1 MPPNW
6 TFILVVIFCSL
17 RQVGDE
23 RQQMECTKKNMF
35 QGDPGDQLTL
45 ISNVDRL
52 ERCHFVSTDSSGSQ
66 CCYHKNGFEKDCDT
80 STKSRV
86 RDKAQ
91 CLEENDTFVMKL
103 DWDTGTCKMTIL
115 KLSDAATGQYKSYNA
130 DDEPLDEDGSG
141 CAVMVTGTGLS
152 SEEIAGVVFA
162 VIVVVFLVFIVINR
176 NLKIITHEN
185 NNKGGG
191 WVFKNPFS
199 KSAATEQPQQSELQA
214 LHE

>member
-6 TFILVVIFCSL
+6 PFVIVVIFCFSK
-17 RQVGDE
+17 QVRAE
-23 RQQMECTKKNMF
+23 RHEMTCSNNIMF
-35 QGDPGDQLTL
+35 QGDSGDQLML
-45 ISNVDRL
+45 ISNVDSA

-66 CCYHKNGFEKDCDT
+66 CCYHVDGFEKDCDSSSNNT
-80 STKSRV
+80 V
-86 RDKAQ
+86 RDKTK
-91 CLEENDTFVMKL
+91 CLEENDTYVMKL
-103 DWDTGTCKMTIL
+103 DWDTGTCNITIL

-152 SEEIAGVVFA
+152 SGEIAGVVFA

-199 KSAATEQPQQSELQA
+199 KSAATEQPQQSE
-214 LHE
+214 

>member
-6 TFILVVIFCSL
+6 TFVIVVIFCSFG
-17 RQVGDE
+17 QVGDE

-35 QGDPGDQLTL
+35 QGDSGDQLTL
-45 ISNVDRL
+45 ISNVDSL

-66 CCYHKNGFEKDCDT
+66 CCYYVDGFEKDCDS
-80 STKSRV
+80 STKSTV
-86 RDKAQ
+86 KDKAQ
-91 CLEENDTFVMKL
+91 CVAHVMKL
-103 DWDTGTCKMTIL
+103 DWDTGTCNITIL

-152 SEEIAGVVFA
+152 SGEIAGVVFA